1 MGIEDKFENAKD
13 ENVGKAKAAA
23 GEAVGNE
30 DLQAEGDAQQAKG
43 GLKAA
48 GEKLKDAFKK

>member
-13 ENVGKAKAAA
+13 ENVGKAKSAA
-23 GEAVGNE
+23 GEATDNE
-30 DLQAEGDAQQAKG
+30 NLRAEGDAQQAKG

-48 GEKLKDAFKK
+48 GEKVKDAFKK

>member
-1 MGIEDKFENAKD
+1 MGIGDKIENAKD
-13 ENVGKAKAAA
+13 ENIGKAKSAA
-23 GEAVGNE
+23 GDATDNP

>member
-1 MGIEDKFENAKD
+1 MGIGDKIENAKD
-13 ENVGKAKAAA
+13 ENVGRIKSAA
-23 GEAVGNE
+23 GDATDNP

-48 GEKLKDAFKK
+48 GEKVKDAFKK

>member
-23 GEAVGNE
+23 GEATDNQ
-30 DLQAEGDAQQAKG
+30 DLRAEGDAQQTKG